1 MMVDVNMRVLT
12 LLVMLACAAG
22 AASSAPV
29 CTAAQSGTC
38 AMMSAEE
45 LGAFVEGYR
54 TNPCP
59 EKIAAMIRSAAAV
72 CDKRPSALAPVA
84 GFLGRV
90 FRDNE
95 GRASE
100 WRKEVA
106 RLDKGA
112 FRSVLEHELN
122 GRSLLPESGALP
134 PHLLDYCWGAYSA
147 SGDLKYVDQVVD
159 TAFSA
164 PQKGKANVGI
174 YAARWSVCSIAGRDP
189 AVRKR
194 LNERLRKADDKLL
207 HAFFEHSKPGDL
219 KSICEPDVAA
229 RALPAPPNGPAR
241 EVPAP
246 PSARGVR
253 AGP

>member
-1 MMVDVNMRVLT
+1 MMADVNMCVLT
-12 LLVMLACAAG
+12 LLVMLICAAG
-22 AASSAPV
+22 TASSAPA
-29 CTAAQSGTC
+29 CTVTQSVTC
-38 AMMSAEE
+38 TVMSAEE

-59 EKIAAMIRSAAAV
+59 EKVAVMIRSAAAV
-72 CDKRPSALAPVA
+72 CYKRPNALAPMA

-164 PQKGKANVGI
+164 PQKGKMDVRV
-174 YAARWSVCSIAGRDP
+174 YAARWSVCSFADRDP

-194 LNERLRKADDKLL
+194 LNERLRKADDTLL
-207 HAFFEHSKPGDL
+207 HAFFEHSKPEDL
-219 KSICEPDVAA
+219 KSICEPDVAV
-229 RALPAPPNGPAR
+229 RAVPAPTDGQAR
-241 EVPAP
+241 EVRAP
-246 PSARGVR
+246 PSVRGVQ